1 MAAGS
6 EVTVGLYQLA
16 RVAVVALFGLAAGC
30 APPGSRDPS
39 VTSMAVPDDQVLILA
54 KGWDK
59 AEIDRILSDFETKYD
74 LRAAALQSEDA
85 TGAFRI
91 RLRQPM
97 GADQLL
103 FLINYIHYPEGF
115 DLEGKTVAAAAR
127 VRLSDAFGITTS
139 PLLDKIAT
147 FYIPS
152 NDREYDEV
160 YAEVDS
166 GSYYRLSFTDLAWEP
181 VADARQ
187 SRTVISLRGGMA
199 LPLNGRE
206 QSSQ

>member
-16 RVAVVALFGLAAGC
+16 KAAVLALFGLAAGC
-30 APPGSRDPS
+30 APGSNCPS
-39 VTSMAVPDDQVLILA
+39 VTSMAVPDDQVFILA

-59 AEIDRILSDFETKYD
+59 AELDRILSDFETKYD

-97 GADQLL
+97 GANQLI

-115 DLEGKTVAAAAR
+115 DLEGRTVAAVAR
-127 VRLSDAFGITTS
+127 VRLSDAFGITTP

-160 YAEVDS
+160 YAQVDS
-166 GSYYRLSFTDLAWEP
+166 GSYYRLSFTHLAWEP

-187 SRTVISLRGGMA
+187 SRTVISLRDRMA
-199 LPLNGRE
+199 LPLNSRE
-206 QSSQ
+206 QSTQ